1 MGCCFS
7 CSDSS
12 ESPDASKEVVYKY
25 DNTGFSNPGG
35 EKPIASVSDIATEYR
50 KKDLVIPNISVT
62 LASPEIIDS
71 GVKNENYHSGSGEQ
85 NSAFDFTDGND
96 CHHGNLNIDDY
107 EEYPHYEPLR
117 RMSADVRE
125 RKEKEAKAA
134 ARIQKENEAQ
144 TLKAENDKDQP
155 ECNIKVQNEQPHK
168 NLENN
173 CGEQIN
179 VMDSIE
185 PYAIGKR
192 KRDDSDSSFS
202 TVYHTAIGP
211 SDVIGKISEE
221 EVPTQTTVTVEIH
234 SASREG
240 TSNKGLPQATTIELP
255 DEASRKFSQL
265 APAPKNNPL
274 AHQVGQFSV
283 TPTEGQ
289 SSPTSSKPT
298 SIQENIL
305 MVDDDAISRKFSQLA
320 PAPSNSPHAVQVG
333 GKFTMIPTE
342 ADHK

>member
-7 CSDSS
+7 CGDSS
-12 ESPDASKEVVYKY
+12 ESPDASKDTVYKY
-25 DNTGFSNPGG
+25 DNDGFTNPGG
-35 EKPIASVSDIATEYR
+35 QKPISSVSDIAKEYR
-50 KKDLVIPNISVT
+50 KKELVIPNISVT
-62 LASPEIIDS
+62 LASPEITDI
-71 GVKNENYHSGSGEQ
+71 GVQNENYRAGAQ
-85 NSAFDFTDGND
+85 NSGFDFTDGND
-96 CHHGNLNIDDY
+96 GHHGNLNIDDY

-125 RKEKEAKAA
+125 QKEKEAKEA

-144 TLKAENDKDQP
+144 ILKTEDDKDQP
-155 ECNIKVQNEQPHK
+155 KASTKVQNDQQH
-168 NLENN
+168 NSLENN
-173 CGEQIN
+173 CGEQIK

-185 PYAIGKR
+185 PYPIGKR
-192 KRDDSDSSFS
+192 KRDDSDTSHG
-202 TVYHTAIGP
+202 TVYHTAMGP
-211 SDVIGKISEE
+211 SDEMGKISEE
-221 EVPTQTTVTVEIH
+221 EIPTQTTVTVQIQ
-234 SASREG
+234 SASKEG
-240 TSNKGLPQATTIELP
+240 TSNKRLPEATTIELP

-289 SSPTSSKPT
+289 SPPTPSKPRL
-298 SIQENIL
+298 IQENIL
-305 MVDDDAISRKFSQLA
+305 VIDDEAISRKFSQLA